1 MDNDLNQSAV
11 WVTFQRYSL
20 QVGDRMAIEIGKQLS
35 DKHINF
41 AQCMIKNQ
49 FSSVGGLKST
59 LQQVTK
65 VKGQRT
71 ANSIQIVHCKKC
83 EHWITVST
91 KWCKSNQV
99 IICDP
104 VFTKLDAESRST
116 ILHVF
121 GLKRSNDIVTV
132 PMQLQSGG
140 TDYGVFATAM
150 MTSLA
155 HDDDPSELTYQQA
168 SLCSHLI
175 KCFASG
181 QLTCFPS
188 TTNTYVYIL

>member
-1 MDNDLNQSAV
+1 LCNVEEDKKVKDLTAPTEIIVLNDLGKLMDNDLNQSAV
-11 WVTFQRYSL
+11 WVTYQRYTL
-20 QVGDRMAIEIGKQLS
+20 QVGDRVAIEIGKQLS

-71 ANSIQIVHCKKC
+71 ANSIQIVHCKKR

-99 IICDP
+99 IIYDSA
-104 VFTKLDAESRST
+104 FTKLDAENRST

-121 GLKRSNDIVTV
+121 CLKKAVI
-132 PMQLQSGG
+132 
-140 TDYGVFATAM
+140 
-150 MTSLA
+150 
-155 HDDDPSELTYQQA
+155 
-168 SLCSHLI
+168 
-175 KCFASG
+175 
-181 QLTCFPS
+181 
-188 TTNTYVYIL
+188 